1 MVHSSPSGQSRD
13 HFKTSPFSPV
23 PTPQPHC
30 VLLCFSSGPSPPSQP
45 GLTGSCR
52 VMRDVHEV
60 GELKLYPR
68 LLRHLPE
75 VLRVYV
81 GKYEGGQEDWN

>member
-1 MVHSSPSGQSRD
+1 
-13 HFKTSPFSPV
+13 
-23 PTPQPHC
+23 
-30 VLLCFSSGPSPPSQP
+30 
-45 GLTGSCR
+45 
-52 VMRDVHEV
+52 MRDVHEV